1 MSALLLHG
9 LQCAKAPPRLH
20 APPHLRL
27 PSGDLVALCTP
38 ADPAALRAADD
49 GQDESA
55 LIDGALAHDR
65 LLRAC
70 LPAGPLL
77 PVRFGTAFSGAPALR
92 RALHEDAPSYRRA
105 LCRIGCA
112 WEFALRATLT
122 AEAARAAGPTDGA
135 GERAPDGRTFLKV
148 RRQRRDAR
156 QRRREDRLSW
166 AERLAARVLALAEDS
181 APARTEPDR
190 LLSLSL
196 LVERRRVAALEA
208 CIAEA
213 TAEATRLGLVL
224 SLVGPLPA
232 YSFVEMPRSSAR
244 EMAYA

>member
-9 LQCAKAPPRLH
+9 LQCTKALPLLH
-20 APPHLRL
+20 GPPHLRMAV
-27 PSGDLVALCTP
+27 GDLVALCTP
-38 ADPAALRAADD
+38 ADPAALRAAED
-49 GQDESA
+49 GQDETA

-70 LPAGPLL
+70 LPTGPIL
-77 PVRFGTAFSGAPALR
+77 PVRFGTVFSGAPALR
-92 RALHEDAPSYRRA
+92 RALQQEGPSYRRA
-105 LCRIGCA
+105 LCRIGSA
-112 WEFALRATLT
+112 SEFALRTTLT
-122 AEAARAAGPTDGA
+122 AEAGRPAGPTDGA
-135 GERAPDGRTFLKV
+135 GDRDADGRTFLKA

-166 AERLAARVLALAEDS
+166 AERLAARVMAIAKDS

-196 LVERRRVAALEA
+196 LVDSRRVAALEA

-213 TAEATRLGLVL
+213 AAEATRLGLHL

-232 YSFVEMPRSSAR
+232 YSFADVPSGSVR
-244 EMAYA
+244 EMADA